1 MGVLCEMSLCCVRS
15 WACQHCCPE
24 MDLGRIWAGFGHFPC
39 AVQGRRWASSH
50 HSCEGGGSLREPRRK
65 SQRGCD
71 CNEITLQSVAQRSR
85 WWLPLP
91 RGFPASLP
99 CRIQDEPAKWA
110 PDYAPPGLL
119 FLPLLGGWRALHRGL
134 SPATVTGPLM
144 RSVSVNTPKPLHLV
158 LPSFWFL
165 LPTGLTYRRN

>member
-1 MGVLCEMSLCCVRS
+1 MCRAGPASIAVLK
-15 WACQHCCPE
+15 W
-24 MDLGRIWAGFGHFPC
+24 IWAGFGQDLGIFPVLC
-39 AVQGRRWASSH
+39 RAGDGHLPTTPARGVEVSVD
-50 HSCEGGGSLREPRRK
+50 LRRK

-110 PDYAPPGLL
+110 SDYAPPGLL

-134 SPATVTGPLM
+134 SPATVTDPLM